1 MSLFPR
7 AFPLDE
13 EGKLK
18 RLILLRMIMSTLI
31 IGAAIMVRHLHAGDG
46 PVVPFYSIL
55 GLYYLSNVAA
65 WYAIQ
70 KKTDISLLVRLM
82 TAVDI
87 ATLMI
92 ITHFTGGSSSYFTI
106 LLVLPI
112 VISGEYNQ
120 IAGGLTAAGLVVSLY
135 FSYSFLEMG
144 GIIETPVGNWGG
156 SIAGIDMVGQL
167 LRGYLH
173 MVLFVLTGLLSGYIS
188 QHILHNGEQLA
199 DRDKQIRQIQ
209 LDTDSILMNMSS
221 GLVVIDM
228 EGEVLS
234 LNPSAMNILK
244 LDKDERYK
252 GKAVDIVL
260 RHMPVLAS
268 ELEFVLES
276 GMPRKRHEVELAN
289 RDGSLLPLG
298 ISISLLKDESGE
310 TSGVIA
316 IFQDLTEV
324 KEMREKMRLADRMA
338 AVGELSAAIAHEV
351 RAPLASICG
360 SIEMLKGEFELSGDN
375 AELMDLIIRES
386 DRLDRIITDFLEYA
400 RLRKPSFTPTDMDKC
415 LWETTLLLKH
425 APNVSHNAKI
435 HFDRETPGARIY
447 ADEEQIRQV
456 LLNLGINACQ
466 AIGREGTLTI
476 SLNKVVTRLSENGHK
491 EECVRIDFEN
501 DGPEIPEE
509 VLPHVFEPFY
519 TTREGGTGLGLAIA
533 ARIVESHS
541 GLIKVRSAIK
551 ENTVFSVILPVYS
564 IRADDDHQVVDEE
577 ESNHLQGV

>member
-7 AFPLDE
+7 AFPLNE

-18 RLILLRMIMSTLI
+18 RLVLLRMIMSTLI
-31 IGAAIMVRHLHAGDG
+31 IGAAIMARHLNAGAG
-46 PVVPFYSIL
+46 QIVPFYSIL
-55 GLYYLSNVAA
+55 GLYYLGNAAA
-65 WYAIQ
+65 WFAIL
-70 KKTDISLLVRLM
+70 KKVDTKLLVRLM

-87 ATLMI
+87 ATLTI
-92 ITHFTGGSSSYFTI
+92 VTHYTGGASSYFTI

-112 VISGEYNQ
+112 VISGEYFQ
-120 IAGGLTAAGLVVSLY
+120 IAGGLTTAGLVTSLY
-135 FSYSFLEMG
+135 FSYSFLELG
-144 GIIETPVGNWGG
+144 GIIETPAGNWTGN
-156 SIAGIDMVGQL
+156 SAGLDMTVQL

-188 QHILHNGEQLA
+188 QHILHKGEQIA
-199 DRDKQIRQIQ
+199 DREKQIRQIQ

-221 GLVVIDM
+221 GLVVLNM
-228 EGEVLS
+228 AGEVLS
-234 LNPSAMNILK
+234 LNPSAINILR
-244 LDKDERYK
+244 LDLDEQYK
-252 GKAVDIVL
+252 GQAVDTVL
-260 RHMPVLAS
+260 RHMPELAN
-268 ELEFVLES
+268 ELELVLES

-289 RDGSLLPLG
+289 VDGSMLPLG
-298 ISISLLKDESGE
+298 ISISLLKDESGD

-360 SIEMLKGEFELSGDN
+360 SIEMLKGEFDLTGDN

-386 DRLDRIITDFLEYA
+386 DRLDRIISDFLEYA

-415 LWETTLLLKH
+415 LRETVLLLKH
-425 APNVSHNAKI
+425 APNVSHSAKI

-466 AIGREGTLTI
+466 AIGRGGNLTI
-476 SLNKVVTRLSENGHK
+476 SLNNVVTRLSENGHE

-509 VLPHVFEPFY
+509 VLPHIFEPFY
-519 TTREGGTGLGLAIA
+519 TTREGGTGLGLATA

-541 GLIKVRSAIK
+541 GLIKVRSTK
-551 ENTVFSVILPVYS
+551 KNTVFSVTLPVHS
-564 IRADDDHQVVDEE
+564 IRTDDGQEIVNEE
-577 ESNHLQGV
+577 ESNYLQGV